1 MNQYQLQVTAQ
12 FRPEVLERVL
22 RLTRHRGFCIEQ
34 MDMTTDGASLVINMT
49 VVSERAIELLSRQLE
64 KLLDVTLV
72 QVQAQE
78 QMLDQAPAL
87 KKTA

>member
-22 RLTRHRGFCIEQ
+22 RLTRHRGFRVVQ
-34 MDMTTDGASLVINMT
+34 MDMTTQDHELIINLT
-49 VVSERAIELLSRQLE
+49 VSSDRAVMLLSRQLE

-72 QVQAQE
+72 DVQESAT
-78 QMLDQAPAL
+78 AL
-87 KKTA
+87 KKIA

>member
-22 RLTRHRGFCIEQ
+22 RLTRHRGFRVEQ
-34 MDMTTDGASLVINMT
+34 MDMTTQDSELIINLF
-49 VVSERAIELLSRQLE
+49 VSSDRAVMLLSRQLE

-72 QVQAQE
+72 EVQESVQ
-78 QMLDQAPAL
+78 PL
-87 KKTA
+87 KKIA

>member
-22 RLTRHRGFCIEQ
+22 RLTRHRGFRVAQ
-34 MDMTTDGASLVINMT
+34 MDMTTQDANLVIKML
-49 VVSERAIELLSRQLE
+49 VESDRAVELLSRQLE

-72 QVQAQE
+72 QVLEEAQV
-78 QMLDQAPAL
+78 L
-87 KKTA
+87 KKIA